1 MKKLLLVLVV
11 LGLVA
16 AVYLG
21 GVVSKKAA
29 LSVTSDPSGQKVLL
43 GNQEV
48 GTTPF
53 LSDQLD
59 EGNPVL
65 SFGNFNQK
73 IRLTSGALSV
83 VNWVL
88 GPSETFSA
96 GEVVWFSDSSTG
108 SELLVITKPVA
119 EVFLNGESLG
129 DSPLSKSVE
138 PGEYDLEMKKSGYFS
153 RKLKI
158 SVKEG
163 FRLNISANLAL
174 NPFPLTA
181 KKLVSPSSNLTI
193 WNLPLDSSTLVA
205 DSSLWVA
212 GAVFWASRLEEPVT
226 YHFFLTSEGKLYDA
240 QGSEVSLSSL
250 VKTEEKKTLGYLGEE
265 SGVLT
270 AAARTTLNALTAK
283 LYPTSPRVQI
293 LDTGIGYLK
302 VRSGPGKSYSEIGR
316 ATVGSKYTYLGEQ
329 SGWYKIN
336 FGGKEGWISSDYAR
350 KL

>member
-1 MKKLLLVLVV
+1 MKKLLLVLII

-43 GNQEV
+43 DNQEV

-73 IRLTSGALSV
+73 IRLTAGALSV
-83 VNWVL
+83 VDWVL

-96 GEVVWFSDSSTG
+96 GEVVWFSNSSTG

-129 DSPLSKSVE
+129 DSPLSKSVD
-138 PGEYDLEMKKSGYFS
+138 PGEYDLEMKKDGYFS
-153 RKLKI
+153 RQLKI

-163 FRLNISANLAL
+163 FRLNVSANLAL
-174 NPFPLTA
+174 DPFPTSPA
-181 KKLVSPSSNLTI
+181 KLSSPSSNLTV
-193 WNLPLDSSTLVA
+193 WNLSLGSSTPVA

-212 GAVFWASRLEEPVT
+212 GAVFWSSRLEEPVT
-226 YHFFLTSEGKLYDA
+226 YHFFLTTEGKLYDA
-240 QGSEVSLSSL
+240 QGSEVSANSL
-250 VKTEEKKTLGYLGEE
+250 TRTEDQKTIGYLGN
-265 SGVLT
+265 SSALT
-270 AAARTTLNALTAK
+270 TTAQTTLNTLAAK
-283 LYPTSPRVQI
+283 LYPTAPQVQI
-293 LDTGIGYLK
+293 LDTGIGYLR

-329 SGWYKIN
+329 SGWFKIN
-336 FGGKEGWISSDYAR
+336 FQGKEGWVSSDYAR